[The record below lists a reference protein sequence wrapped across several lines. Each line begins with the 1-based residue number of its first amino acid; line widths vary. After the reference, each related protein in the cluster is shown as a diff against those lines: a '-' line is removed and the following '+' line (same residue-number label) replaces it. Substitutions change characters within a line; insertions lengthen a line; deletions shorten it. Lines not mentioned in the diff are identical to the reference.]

1 MDTLFTVRHNRIG
14 LIIRSVFFI
23 LFTLFAS
30 FILFQFTLGP
40 FNIFPMKFRWLFIAV
55 ALVFVVLGLTMCIR
69 TLLMFLNPIIV
80 TAGSRT
86 IQYKN
91 DSYAVDRIDRF
102 VYTTHY
108 ERNRDGR
115 YLKEL
120 LVIEGQDGALTM
132 NIDSINM
139 ETKELLELFRTH
151 YPMLEVVVL
160 SGRGRLE
167 DDVFQV

>member
-1 MDTLFTVRHNRIG
+1 M
-14 LIIRSVFFI
+14 
-23 LFTLFAS
+23 
-30 FILFQFTLGP
+30 
-40 FNIFPMKFRWLFIAV
+40 
-55 ALVFVVLGLTMCIR
+55 
-69 TLLMFLNPIIV
+69 

-91 DSYAVDRIDRF
+91 DSYPVDRIDRF

-115 YLKEL
+115 YLKES

-139 ETKELLELFRTH
+139 KTKELLDLFRTH
-151 YPMLEVVVL
+151 YPMIEVVVL
-160 SGRGRLE
+160 NRSRPMDE
-167 DDVFQV
+167 DLFEL

>member
-30 FILFQFTLGP
+30 FILFQLTLGP
-40 FNIFPMKFRWLFIAV
+40 FSIFPMKFRWLFIAV
-55 ALVFVVLGLTMCIR
+55 AIVFVVLGLTMCIR
-69 TLLMFLNPIIV
+69 TLLMFLNPIIM

-115 YLKEL
+115 YLKEI

-132 NIDSINM
+132 NIDFINM
-139 ETKELLELFRTH
+139 KTKELLDLFRTH
-151 YPMLEVVVL
+151 YPMIEVVVL
-160 SGRGRLE
+160 NRSRPMDE
-167 DDVFQV
+167 DLFEL

>member
-30 FILFQFTLGP
+30 FILFQLTLGP

-55 ALVFVVLGLTMCIR
+55 AIVFIVLGLTMCVR
-69 TLLMFLNPIIV
+69 TLLMFLNPIIM

-91 DSYAVDRIDRF
+91 DSYPVDRIDRS

-115 YLKEL
+115 YLKES

-139 ETKELLELFRTH
+139 KTKELLDLFRTH
-151 YPMLEVVVL
+151 YPMIEVVVL
-160 SGRGRLE
+160 NRSRPMDE
-167 DDVFQV
+167 DLFDL

>member
-30 FILFQFTLGP
+30 FILFQLTLGP
-40 FNIFPMKFRWLFIAV
+40 FSIFPMKFRWLFIAV
-55 ALVFVVLGLTMCIR
+55 AIVFVVLGLTMCIR
-69 TLLMFLNPIIV
+69 TLLMFLNPIIM

-115 YLKEL
+115 YLKES

-151 YPMLEVVVL
+151 YPMIELVVL
-160 SGRGRLE
+160 NRSRPMDE
-167 DDVFQV
+167 DLFEL